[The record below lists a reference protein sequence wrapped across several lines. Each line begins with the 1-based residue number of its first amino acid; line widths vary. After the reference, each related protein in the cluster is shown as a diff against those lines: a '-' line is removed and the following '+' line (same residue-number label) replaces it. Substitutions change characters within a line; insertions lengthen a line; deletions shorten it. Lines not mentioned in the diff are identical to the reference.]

1 MDKTELFE
9 LLNNAQEDIDTEMRQ
24 LFEKSDLYKK
34 YQKIIELTI
43 FDDNLEDEI
52 LDKIDNLTDN
62 MDKLNFYDVKKDIN
76 ELKEILRK

>member
-1 MDKTELFE
+1 MNKTELFE

-62 MDKLNFYDVKKDIN
+62 IDKLNFYDVKKDIN

>member
-62 MDKLNFYDVKKDIN
+62 IDKLNFYDVKKDIN

>member
-34 YQKIIELTI
+34 YQKII
-43 FDDNLEDEI
+43 
-52 LDKIDNLTDN
+52 K
-62 MDKLNFYDVKKDIN
+62 
-76 ELKEILRK
+76 